1 MTRGINQKEN
11 RLGEE
16 RYNYQGYLMRIA
28 EYIDANNMIVEFED
42 EYKTKVCASYR
53 QFDDGGL
60 KNPNYRIDKIS
71 INHQGCP
78 MMIVEYGNA
87 NNMVVE
93 FQDEYKGR
101 VHTNY
106 WSFTK
111 GNVKNPYHPMVLGVG
126 RIGVKYPSKINDK
139 TTKEYQAW
147 KGVVARCFDEK
158 YKQKHP
164 TYKDVT
170 CCKEW
175 LLYEN
180 FYEWL
185 HNQEN
190 FDKWH
195 RGRQWNVDKD
205 ILFKGNKVYSPE
217 TCCLVPNNVNKLF
230 SKSDAVRGN
239 LPIGVRSSGGR
250 FQARCCNPITNQTE
264 YLGAYSKMEDAFYLG
279 YKPYKEDI
287 IKQVAKLEYN
297 QGNIT
302 KQCYDA
308 MMKYEVEITD

>member
-190 FDKWH
+190 FDKWGDK
-195 RGRQWNVDKD
+195 RWEIDKD
-205 ILFKGNKVYSPE
+205 ILIKRNKVYSPE
-217 TCCLVPNNVNKLF
+217 TCLLVPNNINSLF
-230 SKSDAVRGN
+230 LNASNHRGD
-239 LPIGVRSSGGR
+239 LPIGVRRSRGR
-250 FQARCCNPITNQTE
+250 FMARCNNPITKIRE
-264 YLGAYSKMEDAFYLG
+264 YLGTFDTPLEAFYV
-279 YKPYKEDI
+279 YKKYKEDL
-287 IKQVAKLEYN
+287 IKQIAQIEYDK
-297 QGNIT
+297 GNIS
-302 KQCYDA
+302 KKCYEA
-308 MMKYEVEITD
+308 MLNYEVEITD